1 MGLGGLLTWTAV
13 FRELKHK
20 KLDSDT
26 KILPCEIFQNKI
38 TKIISNDLFSNNPH
52 VYVSSKD
59 LGKKVFAVPL
69 NLPQTNYCKRD
80 TPQRAFH
87 RYDKHIIA
95 QICEFYGIESPVLKC
110 ELYFT
115 EVEHKNIASLVRNLN
130 NNFIVIEPH
139 SKMNYTPNRVYPFEK
154 WQNVVDEISKHAQV
168 VQVGRKG
175 NQVLSGVVDFT
186 GKTSFKEAAL
196 LIGKSKLFVST
207 EGGLVHAATA
217 VDTKSVVVMTGYQ
230 DKKMVAYP
238 QNINIDI
245 ANHGPC
251 GLKVPCKLCQEDAKN
266 HDYNIIVKQIM
277 GYLGA

>member
-1 MGLGGLLTWTAV
+1 MGLGGHLTWTAV

-20 KLDSDT
+20 KLDNDT

-110 ELYFT
+110 ELYFI
-115 EVEHKNIASLVRNLN
+115 EEEHKNIASLVRNLN

-154 WQNVVDEISKHAQV
+154 WQSVVDEISKHAQV

-251 GLKVPCKLCQEDAKN
+251 GLKVPCKLCQKDAES
-266 HDYNIIVKQIM
+266 HDYKIIVDKIM
-277 GYLGA
+277 DHPGA